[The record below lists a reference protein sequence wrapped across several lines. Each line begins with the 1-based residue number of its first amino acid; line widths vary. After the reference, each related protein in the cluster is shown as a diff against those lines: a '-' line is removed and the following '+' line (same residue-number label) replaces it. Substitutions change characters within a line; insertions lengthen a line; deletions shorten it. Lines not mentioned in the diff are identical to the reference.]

1 MKFTKFLAGIGI
13 VCTLGVVGICSHLAT
28 DSTDYMYLIA
38 NQNSYNPS
46 NAFVQNNE
54 MITKLKKI
62 FGKKTTESEGD
73 GNTSS
78 GSGVNLL
85 LIAKMNDG
93 YAKELLNLY
102 KDLQEGHITTKDSN
116 YVEVSTLLGMQV
128 NETGTYDGTLAK
140 SYLPYKNKKVVWKQS
155 YKGLTPEQMTV
166 RGFGNK
172 EWQSI
177 EGGLCSWLSEGVDSA
192 SDRTPWC
199 MQGANVTL
207 AKSTINGVSNAS
219 RKKAEQH
226 YLPDNIA
233 SLNRRFNN
241 FIKQYKVD
249 SSSLTSE
256 ASSILAASIHNRG
269 EGGVLQCAFGFA
281 YNPNGGNSS
290 KKASKVLK
298 NDKNSLGVALN
309 NPTSLLSG
317 YMSNSKANMASLTSS
332 EYGRLIFA
340 AIAAHSNNWFF
351 SQDAYNYLSRHS
363 SSFTGVWNKL
373 YPSENVSSSKAL
385 VQVKSHV
392 SNLNTAIKKISG
404 ESLTSTQTKT
414 IYETSSDYD
423 DSPYNQQRGW
433 GSVYCV
439 VNKKIKYAD
448 GNNHTLVSCY
458 DLVGGGYLVSACMMG
473 KYVYAKMLKI
483 SGVGIDPTN
492 PKTYLNDLAKSDTYV
507 PGGTSNGNSNGSSST
522 NAKVNTWLSQQG
534 VEVSTLAPKQISLME
549 GIYGLLGTPY
559 KSCRHSKGCDGY
571 CYDSNNPS
579 HLDAATFIWRSF
591 RDADMRINSLTCNAL
606 LSDGHFSRVAWKD
619 RKPGDVLVTFGEK
632 KPHAMFYLKDKGNTL
647 TVVEAIAGKE
657 SKVTDLARGT
667 SIYSSKNGSKN
678 LVHYGSKGGKK
689 YVLLRYNGIA
699 N

>member
-1 MKFTKFLAGIGI
+1 MKFTKFIAGVGI
-13 VCTLGVVGICSHLAT
+13 VCTLSVAGICSYLTT
-28 DSTDYMYLIA
+28 DNSDYMYLVS
-38 NQNSYNPS
+38 NQRNSQPSDPTVQNS
-46 NAFVQNNE
+46 E

-62 FGKKTTESEGD
+62 FGKKTKESEGD
-73 GNTSS
+73 GNSSS

-85 LIAKMNDG
+85 LIAKMNNG

-102 KDLQEGHITTKDSN
+102 KDLQEGHITTKDTN

-140 SYLPYKNKKVVWKQS
+140 SYLPYKNKKVVWKKN

-172 EWQSI
+172 EWQLMG
-177 EGGLCSWLSEGVDSA
+177 GGLCSWLSEGVDSA

-199 MQGANVTL
+199 MQGDNVTL

-241 FIKQYKVD
+241 FVKQYKVD
-249 SSSLTSE
+249 SSSLTNE

-290 KKASKVLK
+290 KKASSVLK
-298 NDKNSLGVALN
+298 HGKTSLGIALN

-317 YMSNSKANMASLTSS
+317 YMSNSKANLASLTSS

-351 SQDAYNYLSRHS
+351 SRDAYNYLSKHS

-385 VQVKSHV
+385 SQVKSHV

-404 ESLTSTQTKT
+404 ESLTPTQTKT
-414 IYETSSDYD
+414 VYETGSDYD
-423 DSPYNQQRGW
+423 DSSYNQ
-433 GSVYCV
+433 
-439 VNKKIKYAD
+439 
-448 GNNHTLVSCY
+448 
-458 DLVGGGYLVSACMMG
+458 
-473 KYVYAKMLKI
+473 
-483 SGVGIDPTN
+483 
-492 PKTYLNDLAKSDTYV
+492 
-507 PGGTSNGNSNGSSST
+507 
-522 NAKVNTWLSQQG
+522 
-534 VEVSTLAPKQISLME
+534 
-549 GIYGLLGTPY
+549 
-559 KSCRHSKGCDGY
+559 
-571 CYDSNNPS
+571 
-579 HLDAATFIWRSF
+579 
-591 RDADMRINSLTCNAL
+591 
-606 LSDGHFSRVAWKD
+606 
-619 RKPGDVLVTFGEK
+619 
-632 KPHAMFYLKDKGNTL
+632 
-647 TVVEAIAGKE
+647 
-657 SKVTDLARGT
+657 
-667 SIYSSKNGSKN
+667 
-678 LVHYGSKGGKK
+678 
-689 YVLLRYNGIA
+689 
-699 N
+699 